1 MSAGITTAA
10 PPTTAEVAADLAAWI
25 GGQSGVLTD
34 FNPGSQVRTDA
45 EALGSVIEMQG
56 VINQAEVFQAMVYS
70 AWAAFNII
78 PQLAISSA
86 GPVLFITGGASSPP
100 QAPFDILIPAGTIV
114 QTVGGTQFVTASDV
128 VLPTGSTSV
137 AAVVTAVVPGAG
149 GNVPIGAISQI
160 ATALPFPLQVRN
172 TAPTVGGDDAETAPQ
187 TMARFTATIAA
198 LGKCTPVAVANACI
212 GVTFGNETVAFATV
226 DEPWI
231 AQAQANVSPLTPG
244 FNVYIDN
251 GSGAAS
257 FGLRGAVTTK
267 LNGDAATGDD
277 GDRPAGVP
285 FTVNGVTAVPCS
297 VTVTGK
303 ALTSGLDAGLTAAT
317 ISAINSYFAALAF
330 GEPAQISTLLP
341 VIANQVAGNVTSLTV
356 VLLNSVN
363 VAVTVIQPPGIGRVI
378 LTSSTVT
385 FT

>member
-1 MSAGITTAA
+1 MSASITTAA

-45 EALGSVIEMQG
+45 EALGSVVEMQG
-56 VINQAEVFQAMVYS
+56 VINQAETFQAMVYS

-78 PQLAISSA
+78 PQAAISSV

-100 QAPFDILIPAGTIV
+100 PAPFDILIPAGTLT
-114 QTVGGTQFVTASDV
+114 QTVGGTQFVTTSDV
-128 VLPTGSTSV
+128 ILPSGSTSV
-137 AAVVTAVVPGAG
+137 TAVVSAVVPGAG
-149 GNVPIGAISQI
+149 GNVPTGAISQI
-160 ATALPFPLQVRN
+160 TTALPFPLQVRN
-172 TAPTVGGDDAETAPQ
+172 TAPTTGGDDAETAPQ
-187 TMARFTATIAA
+187 TMARFTATVAA
-198 LGKCTPVAVANACI
+198 LGRCTPVAVANACI
-212 GVTFGNETVAFATV
+212 GVTTGSETVAFATV

-231 AQAQANVSPLTPG
+231 AQAQAAISPLTPG
-244 FNVYIDN
+244 FNVYVDN

-257 FGLRGAVTTK
+257 AGLLAAVITK
-267 LNGDAATGDD
+267 LNGNASTGDD

-285 FTVNGVTAVPCS
+285 FTVNAVTPVLCS
-297 VTVTGK
+297 VVVTGT
-303 ALTSGLDAGLTAAT
+303 ALAPGLDAGLTAAT

-330 GEPAQISTLLP
+330 GEAAQISTLLP

-356 VLLNSVN
+356 NLLDVSGTSVS
-363 VAVTVIQPPGIGRVI
+363 VIQPPGTGRVI
-378 LTSSTVT
+378 MFNSTVT